1 MTAQFRFDSG
11 GNHMK
16 LTYRTGAILA
26 LFTVVAILSAGC
38 SNSEE
43 KAHHADCKD
52 LTFLEDAHE
61 AVVSTYGDFYIP
73 SVSIET
79 SELETVYDIPMDAV
93 DGIIAERPMMSTVV
107 DTFIGIRAKE
117 GCAQEIAG
125 ALNAY
130 RDKLMEDES
139 IDPINRAKVE
149 ASTVCTVED
158 HVFFLMLG
166 APNERMD
173 ISDEEALDFASHET
187 EKGVTAIEE
196 LLN

>member
-1 MTAQFRFDSG
+1 
-11 GNHMK
+11 MK

-38 SNSEE
+38 SDSEE

-61 AVVSTYGDFYIP
+61 AVVSAYGDFYIP

-79 SELETVYDIPMDAV
+79 SELETVYD
-93 DGIIAERPMMSTVV
+93 IIAERPMMSTVV

-166 APNERMD
+166 APNERVD